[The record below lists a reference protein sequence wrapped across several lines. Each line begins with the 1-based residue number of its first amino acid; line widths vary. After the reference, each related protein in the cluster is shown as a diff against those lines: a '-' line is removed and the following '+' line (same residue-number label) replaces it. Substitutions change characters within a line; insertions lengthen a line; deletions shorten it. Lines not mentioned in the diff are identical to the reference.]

1 MPYYTFF
8 HKETGEEKEMFLSIS
23 ERDTFLKEN
32 PEYDQAVTSPIIG
45 DPVLHGRVKPDKE
58 FTNLLKTI
66 KKSNHGST
74 IDV

>member
-8 HKETGEEKEMFLSIS
+8 HKETGEEKEMFLTIG

-32 PEYDQAVTSPIIG
+32 PDYDQAVTSPIIG
-45 DPVLHGRVKPDKE
+45 DPILQGRVKPDKK
-58 FTNLLKTI
+58 FTDLLKTI
-66 KKSNHGST
+66 KKSHKGST